1 MKPFKAFISGLV
13 IGVLVFANIQLY
25 YLKPEPVQSEKL
37 THIIDTLKDEYYKDF
52 DESAFT
58 EYMYE
63 AGLTFFATDKN
74 YEDPYTVYFPS
85 DDYLRYKE
93 SLSDKYVGIGLTL
106 KDLIVQGT
114 FPGSPAEK
122 AGLIK
127 GDLLK
132 TFNGEKIDNDDDFV
146 SRVKESPTEDSF
158 KVGVL
163 RNGEEMTFTLKKEE
177 IKIENVHV
185 EPVDDEIAVPE
196 EIGYISMD
204 QFSTN
209 SYKDLKAQL
218 EGSYKDKKG
227 IVLDLRNN
235 PGGYLGEAE
244 KIGMYLLEENE
255 VIYYE
260 STKEEM
266 KEITGVGEGYNK
278 PIIVLLN
285 QYSAS
290 ASELLASALRD
301 NGRAVIVGTPSYGKG
316 VMQSSVQFEDGSGL
330 KYTSALW
337 LTPKKENINKIG
349 VKPDYEV
356 INYDDQLE
364 KAFDLLLEGL
374 DE

>member
-1 MKPFKAFISGLV
+1 MKPLKAFISGLV

-122 AGLIK
+122 AGLLK

-158 KVGVL
+158 EVGVL

-235 PGGYLGEAE
+235 PGG
-244 KIGMYLLEENE
+244 
-255 VIYYE
+255 
-260 STKEEM
+260 
-266 KEITGVGEGYNK
+266 
-278 PIIVLLN
+278 
-285 QYSAS
+285 
-290 ASELLASALRD
+290 
-301 NGRAVIVGTPSYGKG
+301 
-316 VMQSSVQFEDGSGL
+316 
-330 KYTSALW
+330 
-337 LTPKKENINKIG
+337 
-349 VKPDYEV
+349 
-356 INYDDQLE
+356 
-364 KAFDLLLEGL
+364 
-374 DE
+374 